1 MSGTRAI
8 IFCLAIFPT
17 IIVYCNSFSF
27 IDIVQNPNLV
37 KNHLACIEG
46 LKECS
51 PMENKNK
58 ELFFKYAIN
67 NCQDCTPDE
76 RNKIQVLVWFLEKY
90 YPTVYADL
98 QNLASKLASSYQQ
111 Y

>member
-1 MSGTRAI
+1 MTKNNCFKKYFTMSGTRVI

-58 ELFFKYAIN
+58 GKKV
-67 NCQDCTPDE
+67 
-76 RNKIQVLVWFLEKY
+76 KIQIYPKLFAKYVVL
-90 YPTVYADL
+90 
-98 QNLASKLASSYQQ
+98 
-111 Y
+111 